1 MERKTLSPTSIN
13 TYLRCPRK
21 YYLKYIKG
29 LKERPSI
36 YLIRGK
42 AVHDTIVRFHKL
54 NNPDLSDLG
63 KMKTNIISTFSQTW
77 TQQEGEIRKLGLPQG
92 MISEFYQES
101 EEMLIGWLKS
111 HIKAAK
117 EGQSKP
123 ETEVKLFSNIY
134 GVMGI
139 IDAIHRQNGKVSLTD
154 YKTSKKDALT
164 PDIKI
169 QMAIYALLYQDNY
182 GRLPDTVIIHF
193 LKHETEVPFKVDN
206 KFTDYA
212 IKLCKEIHEKTSS
225 KNEQDY
231 PCQCGGWCEKDFL

>member
-1 MERKTLSPTSIN
+1 MERKMLSPTSIN

-42 AVHDTIVRFHKL
+42 AVHDTIVQFHKIDS
-54 NNPDLSDLG
+54 NNLSDFG
-63 KMKTNIISTFSQTW
+63 KMKTDILSIFNRTW
-77 TQQEGEIRKLGLPQG
+77 IEQEGEIQKFGLPEG
-92 MISEFYQES
+92 IINEFYQES

-139 IDAIHRQNGKVSLTD
+139 IDAIHRNNGNVSLTD

-169 QMAIYALLYQDNY
+169 QMAIYALLYHDNY
-182 GRLPDTVIIHF
+182 GALPDKIIIHF
-193 LKHETEVPFKVDN
+193 LKHQTEVPFKVDN

-212 IKLCKEIHEKTSS
+212 IKLCQEIHEKTSS
-225 KNEQDY
+225 QNEQDY
-231 PCQCGGWCEKDFL
+231 PCQCGGWCQKDFL